1 MLVRP
6 SVCPSVISRF
16 SIKNGQTI
24 IIQTTQIANVVVRC
38 KRSWWNYPKWG
49 EVGKICDIQQITH
62 MSEMTQDSD
71 MCIIQ
76 RVHKTPPLSIM
87 VKSMKFLQQNLVHC
101 VQKFVEIWLHVFK
114 ITRPKHK
121 TQVSVTTQTH
131 GRSQLS
137 PMKQCDYSAI
147 VVTFFLTNKL
157 KLLRVFGAFERC
169 SRVRLYLR
177 RKWTDLDE
185 IWGTP
190 SILFK
195 AGPDRFWARSA
206 QKRERETETLRKF
219 CFYSVR

>member
-87 VKSMKFLQQNLVHC
+87 VKYLTNINEIFTTEFSTLCAKIRGNLITCFQNY
-101 VQKFVEIWLHVFK
+101 
-114 ITRPKHK
+114 PSK
-121 TQVSVTTQTH
+121 TQNTSFRDNTD
-131 GRSQLS
+131 SW
-137 PMKQCDYSAI
+137 
-147 VVTFFLTNKL
+147 TFTVISNEAVWLFSHCRNL
-157 KLLRVFGAFERC
+157 F
-169 SRVRLYLR
+169 
-177 RKWTDLDE
+177 LDE
-185 IWGTP
+185 
-190 SILFK
+190 
-195 AGPDRFWARSA
+195 
-206 QKRERETETLRKF
+206 
-219 CFYSVR
+219 